1 MKNIRVA
8 AIIPARMNSSRYPGK
23 PLIEIEGL
31 PMIEHVRRR
40 VLLCNKFSDVVVATC
55 DNEIKDVVEN
65 FGGRVIMTKNTHIM
79 ASDRVAE
86 AVIKLECSHVVN
98 VQGDE
103 ILVLPD
109 DLTKMIDAIKIN
121 PNIEYLNATAPI
133 ENISEMKNSAIVKCI
148 LSNSGRIIYC
158 DRDFSHLNL
167 SHPFS
172 PVFKILGIL
181 GYSKKSVL
189 NFSSL
194 KRTDIEKTQSIDQS
208 RVIENDLEL
217 FSVPFKNG
225 YPGINDER
233 EEKIVRKILQ
243 SDQEQSNILNKI
255 LTSF

>member
-23 PLIEIEGL
+23 PLVEIEGL

-133 ENISEMKNSAIVKCI
+133 FWK
-148 LSNSGRIIYC
+148 
-158 DRDFSHLNL
+158 DNL
-167 SHPFS
+167 
-172 PVFKILGIL
+172 L
-181 GYSKKSVL
+181 
-189 NFSSL
+189 
-194 KRTDIEKTQSIDQS
+194 
-208 RVIENDLEL
+208 
-217 FSVPFKNG
+217 
-225 YPGINDER
+225 
-233 EEKIVRKILQ
+233 
-243 SDQEQSNILNKI
+243 
-255 LTSF
+255 